1 MIVNL
6 LVGGPVSD
14 WPDDLAD
21 HLRQAA
27 DDEVW
32 VGADYG
38 AVRLV
43 KYGVKPVLAV
53 GDFDSSTAEEIQL
66 VKEKATKSVIR
77 PKKED
82 VTDTMLALHYIIQE
96 LQFDKIVIYG
106 ATGARLDQLL
116 SNLFFVLMPEFK
128 PYCEQIEL
136 VDKWNTV
143 KFHLPGTHRLAK
155 LSTTHYLAF
164 VCLNAVADLHL
175 YDAKYQLDGVDFAE
189 PISLSS
195 NEFVGNATSFSFQSG
210 VVCTIQC
217 HD

>member
-1 MIVNL
+1 M
-6 LVGGPVSD
+6 
-14 WPDDLAD
+14 
-21 HLRQAA
+21 
-27 DDEVW
+27 
-32 VGADYG
+32 
-38 AVRLV
+38 
-43 KYGVKPVLAV
+43 
-53 GDFDSSTAEEIQL
+53 
-66 VKEKATKSVIR
+66 IR

-82 VTDTMLALHYIIQE
+82 VTDTMLALRYIIQE

-128 PYCEQIEL
+128 PYCERIEL

-155 LSTTHYLAF
+155 LSTTRYLAF

-195 NEFVGNATSFSFQSG
+195 NEFVGNTTSFSFQSG